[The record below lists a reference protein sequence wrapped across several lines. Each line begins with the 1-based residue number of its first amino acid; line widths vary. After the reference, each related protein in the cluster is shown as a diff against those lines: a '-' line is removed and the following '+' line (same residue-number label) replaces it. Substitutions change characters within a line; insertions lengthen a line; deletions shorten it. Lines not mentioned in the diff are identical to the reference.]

1 MNTLPRIYQK
11 MIKLGYK
18 PGDYDAVNKA
28 LSEYKR
34 TGILPKPL

>member
-1 MNTLPRIYQK
+1 MTLPLIYRK
-11 MIKLGYK
+11 LAALGYK